1 VIVPS
6 DFNLWTVPRIW
17 PGETVVIT
25 ACGPS
30 LTAEQVADHSEDCRM
45 IAISDSYKLNPK
57 AHILYSCDAR
67 WWQWHKNA
75 LDFRGVRIG
84 LAWNKNINDWNPG
97 WKDHDRSN
105 IFCLAGTGETG
116 LESDPQGLRT
126 GGNSG
131 YQAINLAVHLGAKR
145 IILLG
150 YDMQPDPAGR
160 HHFFG
165 DHPGDIPP
173 PPYDLFI
180 EPFRSLVDPLKELKI
195 DVINCTPSSALDC
208 FPAAKL
214 EEAV

>member
-1 VIVPS
+1 M
-6 DFNLWTVPRIW
+6 NLPAELKLWSVPRIW

-30 LTAEQVADHSEDCRM
+30 LTAEQIADYSEDCRV
-45 IAISDSYKLNPK
+45 IAINNSYQLNRS
-57 AHILYSCDAR
+57 ADILYSCDAK
-67 WWQWHKNA
+67 WWKWHSNA
-75 LDFRGVRIG
+75 PDFRGVRIG

-105 IFCLAGTGETG
+105 ILCLAGTGDTG

-126 GGNSG
+126 GSNSG

-150 YDMQPDPAGR
+150 YDMQPVDGR
-160 HHFFG
+160 HHFHG
-165 DHPGDIPP
+165 EHPDGVP

-195 DVINCTPSSALDC
+195 DMINCTPSSALDC
-208 FPAAKL
+208 FPAANL
-214 EEAV
+214 GEAV